1 MTGYLFKRN
10 DDEITNIAGVFTAV
24 IFIVSLVLAPWPIQ
38 FGLLMFVV
46 GSAGF
51 DEALRCL
58 TLRSNCFLFTDFKI
72 IIKISKR
79 LTQLKLL

>member
-1 MTGYLFKRN
+1 MPLFFLMTLITGVMTGYLFKIN

-46 GSAGF
+46 IV
-51 DEALRCL
+51 
-58 TLRSNCFLFTDFKI
+58 SN
-72 IIKISKR
+72 
-79 LTQLKLL
+79 KLLKKNWF